1 MQIFTRGNPLTGSV
15 PSKVSVC
22 IPVYNGSAYIAE
34 SIESVLTQTYKDIR
48 LIVCD
53 NCSTD
58 NTEEIVRS
66 FHDPRL
72 TYVRNPKNLG
82 PVGNANRCL
91 ELADGEYVCI
101 FHHDDVMLPENLERK
116 VRILEEH
123 SEVGFVHSNLILIDS
138 QGEVIARNIWNKDS
152 RRDYIENGLT
162 VFHKFLTYLPHGCSI
177 FIGAVLARRTCYEHL
192 GGFSPELIHCN
203 DSEMWMR
210 MLLLYNVACIGTPL
224 VKYRVH
230 PMSTSSNW
238 GNNTSIYY
246 LKEHYLAVKIIFDKY
261 KDHILQSDRLK
272 QQVSLAFGEQTV
284 RLACNAFADGDFAS
298 GREFFKEALRMS
310 PRVFKKEIFW
320 KTAARLA
327 AGPAGLKFYQAVR
340 KHLVRNKYLNL

>member
-1 MQIFTRGNPLTGSV
+1 MQIFTRGNPLTGSIHT
-15 PSKVSVC
+15 KVNVC

-123 SEVGFVHSNLILIDS
+123 PEVGFVHSNLTRIDPE
-138 QGEVIARNIWNKDS
+138 GRVIARQIWNEDS
-152 RRDYIENGLT
+152 RREYFKNGLE
-162 VFHKFLTYLPHGCSI
+162 VFHRFLADLPLGSSI
-177 FIGAVLARRTCYEHL
+177 FIGTVLARRECYKRL

-203 DSEMWMR
+203 DCEMWMR
-210 MLLLYNVACIGTPL
+210 MLLFYNVACIGIPL

-230 PMSTSSNW
+230 PMSASSNF
-238 GNNTSIYY
+238 GDYTSIYY
-246 LKEHYLAVKIIFDKY
+246 LKEHYLAASMVFERY
-261 KDHILQSDRLK
+261 KDYIPQWGGLK
-272 QQVSLAFGEQTV
+272 RQVFGAFGEQAMK
-284 RLACNAFADGDFAS
+284 LACKAFSDGDFS
-298 GREFFKEALRMS
+298 TGREFFKEAMRIFPL
-310 PRVFKKEIFW
+310 VFKKVVFW
-320 KTAARLA
+320 KAAARLA
-327 AGPAGLKFYQAVR
+327 AGPMGASVYRLLREHRWGNSR
-340 KHLVRNKYLNL
+340 